1 MMIKSCL
8 NFKPCKKIEINVLEQ
23 PSHEPSIL
31 ASVNSGHICVRKKRE
46 GREGR
51 EGREER
57 EGRDGGTLEND
68 SYEIMRER
76 RHQTARELKDVNSNV
91 IATFQMSLQ

>member
-1 MMIKSCL
+1 MMINSCQ
-8 NFKPCKKIEINVLEQ
+8 NFKPCKKIAINVLEQ

-31 ASVNSGHICVRKKRE
+31 ASVNSGHMCVRKKRE
-46 GREGR
+46 G
-51 EGREER
+51 R

>member
-8 NFKPCKKIEINVLEQ
+8 NFKPSKKIAINVLGQ

-31 ASVNSGHICVRKKRE
+31 ASVNSGHICVRKK
-46 GREGR
+46 
-51 EGREER
+51 R